1 MNLFSIVWIWIRHI
15 AVACIKAL
23 FNSINQWH
31 TPRYTR
37 RAWHQKP
44 IMLQQ
49 RCYAQP
55 KPRWIRDDVIRLKAL
70 MPEAGCRTIAHYFN
84 RRWKS
89 RRQMTVSKTYVA
101 DTIRRHQYLVYE
113 ARRKL
118 KHRVP
123 RPIPRN
129 RVWGCDLLM
138 KTDRQGQPHLAL
150 AILDHA
156 SRACLRLQRLSD
168 KSSWRLLQELVQAV
182 RQYGRPQSLRTDNE
196 AVLVSRLFRLGL
208 WLLGIRQQRI
218 QPGCPWQNGRVER
231 FIGTVKRELRQDV
244 LTGDRDLEF
253 KLTSIRYW
261 YNHERPHD
269 HLQGR
274 TPAEVWAG
282 IDVFGAKPG

>member
-1 MNLFSIVWIWIRHI
+1 MNLFIIVWIWIRRV

-23 FNSINQWH
+23 CNSINQWH
-31 TPRYTR
+31 TSRYTR
-37 RAWHQKP
+37 RAWGQKP
-44 IMLQQ
+44 IALQQ
-49 RCYAQP
+49 RFYVQP
-55 KPRWIRDDVIRLKAL
+55 KPRWVRDDVIRLKAM
-70 MPEAGCRTIAHYFN
+70 MPEAGYRTIAHHFN

-89 RRQMTVSKTYVA
+89 QRQITVGKSYVA
-101 DTIRRHQYLVYE
+101 CTLKKHHYLILE

-123 RPIPRN
+123 RAIPHN
-129 RVWGCDLLM
+129 RIWGCDLLT

-168 KSSWRLLQELVQAV
+168 KSSWTLLQELVHAIK
-182 RQYGRPQSLRTDNE
+182 RYGRPQFIRTDNE

-208 WLLGIRQQRI
+208 WALGIRQQRI

-231 FIGTVKRELRQDV
+231 FIGTVKRELVNEPIADSEHFTQTLQEVR
-244 LTGDRDLEF
+244 T
-253 KLTSIRYW
+253 W
-261 YNHERPHD
+261 YNHDRPHD

-282 IDVFGAKPG
+282 IDVFAAKPG